1 MLYLCAPMIIIEP
14 QEGEN
19 LEKMLRRYKR
29 KFDRLGIA
37 REVRN
42 RMQYI
47 PKSVLRRE
55 QIKRAAYRQR
65 LIQEMQE

>member
-1 MLYLCAPMIIIEP
+1 MIVIEP

-37 REVRN
+37 REVRK
-42 RMQYI
+42 RLHYT
-47 PKSVLRRE
+47 PKSVQRRE
-55 QIKRAAYRQR
+55 QVKRASYRQK
-65 LIQEMQE
+65 LLQQQEAA

>member
-1 MLYLCAPMIIIEP
+1 MIIIDP
-14 QEGEN
+14 QEGDN

-42 RMQYI
+42 RMHYI
-47 PKSVLRRE
+47 PKSVIRRE
-55 QIKRAAYRQR
+55 QIKRAAYRPAHPAGNAGIGSD
-65 LIQEMQE
+65 LSY

>member
-1 MLYLCAPMIIIEP
+1 MIVIEP

-42 RMQYI
+42 RMYFL
-47 PKSVLRRE
+47 PKSVQRRE
-55 QIKRAAYRQR
+55 QIKRAA
-65 LIQEMQE
+65 

>member
-1 MLYLCAPMIIIEP
+1 MIVIEQ

-29 KFDRLGIA
+29 KFDRLGVA

-42 RMQYI
+42 RMHFI
-47 PKSVLRRE
+47 PKSVQKRE

-65 LIQEMQE
+65 LLQQMQD

>member
-1 MLYLCAPMIIIEP
+1 
-14 QEGEN
+14 
-19 LEKMLRRYKR
+19 MLRRYKR

-42 RMQYI
+42 RMYYI

-65 LIQEMQE
+65 LLQEMQE